1 MATYYRWNKSNFTKG
16 TTNYGQSLVQLF
28 NGQIGTYLYASTCK
42 EEADGGYSVSAVY
55 ELTVSQHM
63 TFTDAVYVSTSRP
76 SIGHRPSAVYSSSTT
91 TATVR
96 VEYDRNGYAVVQI
109 YGSST
114 ANLFKIVPSQEFIE
128 YVYSLNSS
136 AYPNNATS
144 GSFYYSGRTTITSPT
159 APSSISYPATITTP
173 RITVSWTASASLV
186 PSYSVNYYLLE
197 YSKNGE
203 SWVTQGGNGPGT
215 SQQFVIPPGTT
226 SIQFRVRARDS
237 NNQWGAYTTGTVSQV
252 VQAPTLTVPE
262 MVMQGQSATVS
273 WSEVEGADSYT
284 LERKSSADAD
294 WTQVYSGDSLSFTE
308 TVGTWTSL
316 QYRVCA
322 VFGESATGWA
332 ASGEIQIV
340 AASALVISGSDGDLG
355 TLTSDVSYSVS
366 SDQTSPVIEVT
377 VAVNGGEYAA
387 FQAVSGQ
394 NYRIGVLDLPTGT
407 GSIVITA
414 SMEVGNSPA
423 TVTRTWT
430 YTKAAQSFP
439 HTGSVARLT
448 QEGDT
453 IWPQTL
459 AEAVRTTG
467 GPWGGDLSKA
477 LNLLQRAAVYHRTSV
492 PKYSEVS
499 IDLSTATVGQE
510 INLPV
515 NGVMTPHIV
524 VHIGNPDPEL
534 YDASCDGVWLL
545 RKDIVENGQWNASNV
560 NTLAGSTIMTT
571 MQGYVDDY
579 DETVQAAIK
588 TVKIPYCVGG
598 GDTTVN
604 SGANGL
610 ECKMFP
616 LGGKEVG
623 FPASQLDVP
632 TDGAKLD
639 YFILGLTGDANN
651 RRLAYLNGSPAIWML
666 RSPGNNDSSTYVYII
681 GPQGNMAGAACTDSF
696 GMRPCFLLPTIISA
710 TYYVDSNGGIH
721 PSQEHTAAG
730 DFSDLWGND
739 IPTVKIET
747 GSYTGTGIGV
757 AYPTEGFNTL
767 TFSFEPKVLIITG
780 RLSTSEGRF
789 YSQTAVINCDEQFF
803 TCVFPAQA
811 KTTSMSLSAAACY
824 LVKEGNMLKWWMDS
838 DGNTGTTRP
847 SDASVQLN
855 VSGVTY
861 KYIAIG

>member
-1 MATYYRWNKSNFTKG
+1 MATYYRWKKSTIAYEYNEVTETAHEFLISVPSGTSYSDHGTPSGNDSTGYYTLEEPYANSGGTYLTIPAGYYVAPSNPSREVYRANHQCQMMMKG
-16 TTNYGQSLVQLF
+16 TTQK
-28 NGQIGTYLYASTCK
+28 I
-42 EEADGGYSVSAVY
+42 EAD
-55 ELTVSQHM
+55 
-63 TFTDAVYVSTSRP
+63 STSGTITKMYYEETP
-76 SIGHRPSAVYSSSTT
+76 VAGTSKG
-91 TATVR
+91 
-96 VEYDRNGYAVVQI
+96 
-109 YGSST
+109 
-114 ANLFKIVPSQEFIE
+114 
-128 YVYSLNSS
+128 YVYSTDPS
-136 AYPNNATS
+136 AYPNGGIS
-144 GSFYYSGRTTITSPT
+144 GDYYYDSRTTITSPT
-159 APSSISYPATITTP
+159 APSSISYLATITTP
-173 RITVSWTASASLV
+173 SVTVSWTAASSSV
-186 PSYSVNYYLLE
+186 PSYSVNLYELS
-197 YSKNGE
+197 YSTNGGA
-203 SWVTQGGNGPGT
+203 SWTVIGT
-215 SQQFVIPPGTT
+215 TASTSYSFSIPAGTT

-237 NNQWGAYTTGTVSQV
+237 NTQWGTYRTGTVSQV

-273 WSEVEGADSYT
+273 WSGVEGADSYT

-316 QYRVCA
+316 QYRVRA
-322 VFGESATGWA
+322 VFGETSSGWA
-332 ASGEIQIV
+332 TSGEIQIV

-414 SMEVGNSPA
+414 SMEVSNSPV

-430 YTKAAQSFP
+430 YTKAAQRFP

-459 AEAVRTTG
+459 AEAVRTIG

-499 IDLSTATVGQE
+499 IDLSTAAVGQE

-571 MQGYVDDY
+571 MQGYVDGY

-598 GDTTVN
+598 GNWTIQ
-604 SGANGL
+604 SLGNGL
-610 ECKMFP
+610 ECKIFP
-616 LGGKEVG
+616 LCYYEIGGS
-623 FPASQLDVP
+623 PDNVP
-632 TDGAKLD
+632 VDGAKLD
-639 YFILGLTGDANN
+639 YFLAGSNEPSANAKRIFNYNGVPSNFLLRSLFKINTNFCSQCGSNGILGQWFASSVAG
-651 RRLAYLNGSPAIWML
+651 YL
-666 RSPGNNDSSTYVYII
+666 
-681 GPQGNMAGAACTDSF
+681 
-696 GMRPCFLLPTIISA
+696 PCFIMQTTFQAIYL
-710 TYYVDSNGGIH
+710 VDTDGNVH
-721 PSQEHTAAG
+721 PSQEYTAAG

-747 GSYTGTGIGV
+747 GSYTGTGTAGQNN
-757 AYPTEGFNTL
+757 PNTL
-767 TFSFEPKVLIITG
+767 TFSFEPKIVFVNMVSDAYGSEIPMINGCLRGTVYDG
-780 RLSTSEGRF
+780 TSGASTKLNLTWTDNSVTW
-789 YSQTAVINCDEQFF
+789 YQN
-803 TCVFPAQA
+803 
-811 KTTSMSLSAAACY
+811 SAA
-824 LVKEGNMLKWWMDS
+824 W
-838 DGNTGTTRP
+838 
-847 SDASVQLN
+847 QLN
-855 VSGVTY
+855 QNGQ
-861 KYIAIG
+861 KYNYVALG

>member
-377 VAVNGGEYAA
+377 LAVNGGEYAA

-571 MQGYVDDY
+571 MQGYVDGY

-598 GDTTVN
+598 GNWTIQ
-604 SGANGL
+604 SLGNGL
-610 ECKMFP
+610 ECKIFP
-616 LGGKEVG
+616 LCYYEIGGS
-623 FPASQLDVP
+623 PDNVP
-632 TDGAKLD
+632 VDGAKLD
-639 YFILGLTGDANN
+639 YFLAGSNEPSANAKRIFNYNGVPSNFLLRSLFKINTNFCSQCGSNGILGQWFASSVAG
-651 RRLAYLNGSPAIWML
+651 YL
-666 RSPGNNDSSTYVYII
+666 
-681 GPQGNMAGAACTDSF
+681 
-696 GMRPCFLLPTIISA
+696 PCFIMQTTFQAIYL
-710 TYYVDSNGGIH
+710 VDTDGNVH
-721 PSQEHTAAG
+721 PSQEYTAAG

-747 GSYTGTGIGV
+747 GSYTGTGTYGSSN
-757 AYPTEGFNTL
+757 PNTL
-767 TFSFEPKVLIITG
+767 TFSFEPKIVFITYAGSSFVPGTDYFADSAIYLIGSSFSRVAVSGSVLNWSIDG
-780 RLSTSEGRF
+780 VVLNWYTSG
-789 YSQTAVINCDEQFF
+789 
-803 TCVFPAQA
+803 
-811 KTTSMSLSAAACY
+811 SAATAR
-824 LVKEGNMLKWWMDS
+824 S
-838 DGNTGTTRP
+838 
-847 SDASVQLN
+847 QLN
-855 VSGVTY
+855 QNGYMYNYVALG
-861 KYIAIG
+861 

>member
-1 MATYYRWNKSNFTKG
+1 MNLYELSYSTNGGSSWTVIG
-16 TTNYGQSLVQLF
+16 TT
-28 NGQIGTYLYASTCK
+28 AST
-42 EEADGGYSVSAVY
+42 
-55 ELTVSQHM
+55 
-63 TFTDAVYVSTSRP
+63 
-76 SIGHRPSAVYSSSTT
+76 
-91 TATVR
+91 
-96 VEYDRNGYAVVQI
+96 
-109 YGSST
+109 
-114 ANLFKIVPSQEFIE
+114 
-128 YVYSLNSS
+128 
-136 AYPNNATS
+136 
-144 GSFYYSGRTTITSPT
+144 
-159 APSSISYPATITTP
+159 
-173 RITVSWTASASLV
+173 
-186 PSYSVNYYLLE
+186 SYSF
-197 YSKNGE
+197 S
-203 SWVTQGGNGPGT
+203 
-215 SQQFVIPPGTT
+215 IPAGTT

-332 ASGEIQIV
+332 ASGEIQIA

-414 SMEVGNSPA
+414 SMEVSNSPV

-439 HTGSVARLT
+439 NAGSVARLT
-448 QEGDT
+448 QEGNT

-459 AEAVRTTG
+459 AEAVRTIG

-499 IDLSTATVGQE
+499 IDLSTAQE
-510 INLPV
+510 GDIVNLPE
-515 NGVMTPHIV
+515 NGVMAPFYVAKVDYESGLNGAGRT
-524 VHIGNPDPEL
+524 
-534 YDASCDGVWLL
+534 LL
-545 RKDIVENGQWNASNV
+545 VRKDCYDNRPWDSGNENAYASSDLDSWLNSTYK
-560 NTLAGSTIMTT
+560 NLLGSEI
-571 MQGYVDDY
+571 
-579 DETVQAAIK
+579 QAALG
-588 TVKIPYCVGG
+588 TTTFQYTPGNG
-598 GDTTVN
+598 NTTVGTLERAIFALSATELGKSESWFN
-604 SGANGL
+604 VEGSALPIASTLKIANYNGIPNTQWTRSPNTSDTNRAVFL
-610 ECKMFP
+610 Y
-616 LGGKEVG
+616 
-623 FPASQLDVP
+623 
-632 TDGAKLD
+632 TDGNV
-639 YFILGLTGDANN
+639 LT
-651 RRLAYLNGSPAIWML
+651 NG
-666 RSPGNNDSSTYVYII
+666 
-681 GPQGNMAGAACTDSF
+681 CTNLF
-696 GMRPCFLLPTIISA
+696 GSRPCFTLPNTFQA
-710 TYYVDSNGGIH
+710 TYYVDTQGNVH

-747 GSYTGTGIGV
+747 GSYTGTGTYG
-757 AYPTEGFNTL
+757 ASNPNTL
-767 TFSFEPKVLIITG
+767 TFSFEPKIVFILVRSNPTTISDII
-780 RLSTSEGRF
+780 
-789 YSQTAVINCDEQFF
+789 
-803 TCVFPAQA
+803 VFPLFGYNGESVMQ
-811 KTTSMSLSAAACY
+811 
-824 LVKEGNMLKWWMDS
+824 GGFFGINNM
-838 DGNTGTTRP
+838 
-847 SDASVQLN
+847 A
-855 VSGVTY
+855 
-861 KYIAIG
+861 AIGNNYAQISGQKLTWYSNNAANQYNQNGSWRYDYLALG

>member
-1 MATYYRWNKSNFTKG
+1 MATYYRWKKSTIAYEYNEVTETAHEFLISVPSGTSYSDHGTPSGNDSTGYYTLEEPYANSGGTYLTIPAGYYVAPSNPSREVYRANHQCQMMMKG
-16 TTNYGQSLVQLF
+16 TTQK
-28 NGQIGTYLYASTCK
+28 I
-42 EEADGGYSVSAVY
+42 EAD
-55 ELTVSQHM
+55 
-63 TFTDAVYVSTSRP
+63 STSGTITKMYYEETP
-76 SIGHRPSAVYSSSTT
+76 VAGTSKG
-91 TATVR
+91 
-96 VEYDRNGYAVVQI
+96 
-109 YGSST
+109 
-114 ANLFKIVPSQEFIE
+114 
-128 YVYSLNSS
+128 YVYSTDPS
-136 AYPNNATS
+136 AYPNGGIS
-144 GSFYYSGRTTITSPT
+144 GDYYYDSRTTITSPT
-159 APSSISYPATITTP
+159 APSSISYLATITTP
-173 RITVSWTASASLV
+173 SVTVSWTAASSSV
-186 PSYSVNYYLLE
+186 PSYSVNLYELS
-197 YSKNGE
+197 YSTNGGS
-203 SWVTQGGNGPGT
+203 SWTVIGT
-215 SQQFVIPPGTT
+215 TASTSYSFSIPAGTT

-237 NNQWGAYTTGTVSQV
+237 NTQWGTYRTGTVSQV

-273 WSEVEGADSYT
+273 WSGVEGADSYT

-316 QYRVCA
+316 QYRVRA
-322 VFGESATGWA
+322 VFGETSSGWA
-332 ASGEIQIV
+332 TSGEIQIV

-414 SMEVGNSPA
+414 SMEVSNSPV

-459 AEAVRTTG
+459 AEAVRTIG

-499 IDLSTATVGQE
+499 IDLSTAAVGQE

-571 MQGYVDDY
+571 MQGYVDGY

-598 GDTTVN
+598 GNWTIQ
-604 SGANGL
+604 SLGNGL
-610 ECKMFP
+610 ECKIFP
-616 LGGKEVG
+616 LCYYEIGGS
-623 FPASQLDVP
+623 PDNVP
-632 TDGAKLD
+632 VDGAKLD
-639 YFILGLTGDANN
+639 YFLAGSNEPSANAKRIFNYNGVPSNFLLRSLFKINTNFCSQCGSNGILGQWFASSVAG
-651 RRLAYLNGSPAIWML
+651 YL
-666 RSPGNNDSSTYVYII
+666 
-681 GPQGNMAGAACTDSF
+681 
-696 GMRPCFLLPTIISA
+696 PCFIMQTTFQAIYL
-710 TYYVDSNGGIH
+710 VDTDGNVH
-721 PSQEHTAAG
+721 PSQEYTAAG

-747 GSYTGTGIGV
+747 GSYTGTGTAGQNN
-757 AYPTEGFNTL
+757 PNTL
-767 TFSFEPKVLIITG
+767 TFSFEPKIVFVNMVSDAYGSEIPMINGCLRGTVYDG
-780 RLSTSEGRF
+780 TSGASTKLNLTWTDNSVTW
-789 YSQTAVINCDEQFF
+789 YQN
-803 TCVFPAQA
+803 
-811 KTTSMSLSAAACY
+811 SAA
-824 LVKEGNMLKWWMDS
+824 W
-838 DGNTGTTRP
+838 
-847 SDASVQLN
+847 QLN
-855 VSGVTY
+855 QNGQ
-861 KYIAIG
+861 KYNYVALG

>member
-1 MATYYRWNKSNFTKG
+1 MATYYRWKKSTIAYEYNEVTETAHEFLISVPSGTSYSDHGTPSGNDSTGYYTLEEPYANSGGTYLTIPAGYYVAPSNPSREVYRANHQCQMMMKG
-16 TTNYGQSLVQLF
+16 TTQK
-28 NGQIGTYLYASTCK
+28 I
-42 EEADGGYSVSAVY
+42 EAD
-55 ELTVSQHM
+55 
-63 TFTDAVYVSTSRP
+63 STSGTITKMYYEETP
-76 SIGHRPSAVYSSSTT
+76 VAGTSKG
-91 TATVR
+91 
-96 VEYDRNGYAVVQI
+96 
-109 YGSST
+109 
-114 ANLFKIVPSQEFIE
+114 
-128 YVYSLNSS
+128 YVYSTDPS
-136 AYPNNATS
+136 AYPNGGIS
-144 GSFYYSGRTTITSPT
+144 GDYYYDSRTTITSPT
-159 APSSISYPATITTP
+159 APSSISYLATITTP
-173 RITVSWTASASLV
+173 SVTVSWTAASSSV
-186 PSYSVNYYLLE
+186 PSYSVNLYELS
-197 YSKNGE
+197 YSTNGGS
-203 SWVTQGGNGPGT
+203 SWTVIGT
-215 SQQFVIPPGTT
+215 TASTSYSFSIPAGTT

-273 WSEVEGADSYT
+273 WSGVEGADSYT

-316 QYRVCA
+316 QYRVRA
-322 VFGESATGWA
+322 VFGETSSGWA
-332 ASGEIQIV
+332 TSGEIQIV

-355 TLTSDVSYSVS
+355 TITSDVSWSVS
-366 SDQTSPVIEVT
+366 SDQTAPVIDVT
-377 VAVNGGEYAA
+377 VTVNGGEYAA

-414 SMEVGNSPA
+414 SMEVSEAPV

-439 HTGSVARLT
+439 NAGSVARLT

-477 LNLLQRAAVYHRTSV
+477 LNLLQGATVYHRTAV

-499 IDLSTATVGQE
+499 IDLSTAAVGQE
-510 INLPV
+510 VNLPV

-560 NTLAGSTIMTT
+560 NTLSGSVIMTT

-588 TVKIPYCVGG
+588 TVKIPYCVGNG
-598 GDTTVN
+598 SSTVN
-604 SGANGL
+604 SGADGL

-616 LGGKEVG
+616 LGVYEVG
-623 FPASQLDVP
+623 WTTDVNPRFPV
-632 TDGAKLD
+632 DGA
-639 YFILGLTGDANN
+639 
-651 RRLAYLNGSPAIWML
+651 RLAYFLDGTGAAALQQRIAALNSSPSHWFTRSPLTNNAQIVCNIYPNGSHGGNSAIE
-666 RSPGNNDSSTYVYII
+666 SYGI
-681 GPQGNMAGAACTDSF
+681 
-696 GMRPCFLLPTIISA
+696 RPCFIFPNTFSA
-710 TYYVDSNGGIH
+710 TYYVDIRGNVH
-721 PSQEHTAAG
+721 PSQEYTAAG
-730 DFSDLWGND
+730 GFSDLWGND

-747 GSYTGTGIGV
+747 GSYTGTGTYG
-757 AYPTEGFNTL
+757 ASNPNTL
-767 TFSFEPKVLIITG
+767 TFSFEPKIVFINAIPASYNGLILPFISPCRSALTISTKLGDGARIDVAWHGQNSIPENSVSWHGISSDLQMNQTG
-780 RLSTSEGRF
+780 LDYQYVALG
-789 YSQTAVINCDEQFF
+789 
-803 TCVFPAQA
+803 
-811 KTTSMSLSAAACY
+811 
-824 LVKEGNMLKWWMDS
+824 
-838 DGNTGTTRP
+838 
-847 SDASVQLN
+847 
-855 VSGVTY
+855 
-861 KYIAIG
+861 

>member
-1 MATYYRWNKSNFTKG
+1 MATYYRWKKYTKYTVAIEGISSNTQIPIGKSTAYAYSCSIDTG
-16 TTNYGQSLVQLF
+16 EEGQSIKINGAFNPPTIKDGETLNYPDAVWVYFADAPVANGTSVDEAYMSTNTNNLVVGMQDGIVIIHSG
-28 NGQIGTYLYASTCK
+28 NGQK
-42 EEADGGYSVSAVY
+42 AVK
-55 ELTVSQHM
+55 
-63 TFTDAVYVSTSRP
+63 SRE
-76 SIGHRPSAVYSSSTT
+76 SLG
-91 TATVR
+91 
-96 VEYDRNGYAVVQI
+96 
-109 YGSST
+109 
-114 ANLFKIVPSQEFIE
+114 

-136 AYPNNATS
+136 AYPNGGIS
-144 GSFYYSGRTTITSPT
+144 GDYYYDSRTTITSPT

-173 RITVSWTASASLV
+173 SVTVSWTASASLTDYPV
-186 PSYSVNYYLLE
+186 SRYEVTYSINGGDSWLSGWLIPETSLLF
-197 YSKNGE
+197 S
-203 SWVTQGGNGPGT
+203 
-215 SQQFVIPPGTT
+215 IPKGAT
-226 SIQFRVRARDS
+226 SIMFRVRARDS
-237 NNQWGAYTTGTVSQV
+237 NNQYGAYTTGTVSQV

-273 WSEVEGADSYT
+273 WSGVEGADSYT

-414 SMEVGNSPA
+414 SMEVSNSPV

-459 AEAVRTTG
+459 AEAVRTIG

-477 LNLLQRAAVYHRTSV
+477 LNLLQRAAVCHRTSV

-560 NTLAGSTIMTT
+560 NTLPGSTIMTT

-610 ECKMFP
+610 ECKIFP
-616 LGGKEVG
+616 LGVYEVG
-623 FPASQLDVP
+623 WTTDVNPRFPV
-632 TDGAKLD
+632 DGA
-639 YFILGLTGDANN
+639 
-651 RRLAYLNGSPAIWML
+651 RLAYFLDGTGAAALQQRIAALNSSPSHWFTRSPLTNNAQAVCNIYPNGSHGGNSAIE
-666 RSPGNNDSSTYVYII
+666 SYGI
-681 GPQGNMAGAACTDSF
+681 
-696 GMRPCFLLPTIISA
+696 RPCFIFPNTFSA
-710 TYYVDSNGGIH
+710 TYYVDIRGNVH
-721 PSQEHTAAG
+721 PSQEYTAAG
-730 DFSDLWGND
+730 GFSDLWGND

-747 GSYTGTGIGV
+747 GSYTGTGTYG
-757 AYPTEGFNTL
+757 ASNPNTL
-767 TFSFEPKVLIITG
+767 AFSFEPKIVFITYAGSSFVPGTDYFADSAIYLIGSSFSRVAVSGTVLNWSIDG
-780 RLSTSEGRF
+780 VVLNWYTSG
-789 YSQTAVINCDEQFF
+789 
-803 TCVFPAQA
+803 
-811 KTTSMSLSAAACY
+811 SAATAR
-824 LVKEGNMLKWWMDS
+824 S
-838 DGNTGTTRP
+838 
-847 SDASVQLN
+847 QLN
-855 VSGVTY
+855 QNGYMYNYVALG
-861 KYIAIG
+861 

>member
-28 NGQIGTYLYASTCK
+28 NGKIGTYLYASTCK

-114 ANLFKIVPSQEFIE
+114 ANLLKIVPSQEFIE

-173 RITVSWTASASLV
+173 RITVSWTASASLTDYPV
-186 PSYSVNYYLLE
+186 SRYEVTYSINGGDSWLSGWLIPETSLLF
-197 YSKNGE
+197 S
-203 SWVTQGGNGPGT
+203 
-215 SQQFVIPPGTT
+215 IPKGAT
-226 SIQFRVRARDS
+226 SIMFRVRARDS
-237 NNQWGAYTTGTVSQV
+237 NNQYGAYTTGTVSQV
-252 VQAPTLTVPE
+252 VQAPTLTAPE

-273 WSEVEGADSYT
+273 WSGVEGADSYT
-284 LERKSSADAD
+284 LERKSSADED

-414 SMEVGNSPA
+414 SVEVSDSPV

-439 HTGSVARLT
+439 NAGSVARLT

-459 AEAVRTTG
+459 AEAVRTIG

-499 IDLSTATVGQE
+499 IDLSTAAVGQE

-545 RKDIVENGQWNASNV
+545 RKDIPGTGKWSSN
-560 NTLAGSTIMTT
+560 LLLDGSEMMTT
-571 MQGYVDDY
+571 MAGYVDDY
-579 DETVQAAIK
+579 DSAVQAAIK
-588 TVKIPYCVGG
+588 TVKIPYCVG
-598 GDTTVN
+598 DQAEVKTLE
-604 SGANGL
+604 SGL
-610 ECKMFP
+610 ECKIFP
-616 LGGKEVG
+616 LGAYELG
-623 FPASQLDVP
+623 FTTALPANIPV
-632 TDGAKLD
+632 DGAKLD
-639 YFILGLTGDANN
+639 YFLPGDDTYTANIRRVSTFRGEPYGYYTRSSNTVFLDKAAGISGNANTSGASHFQGLLFKNVTSGTIPGY
-651 RRLAYLNGSPAIWML
+651 RPA
-666 RSPGNNDSSTYVYII
+666 
-681 GPQGNMAGAACTDSF
+681 
-696 GMRPCFLLPTIISA
+696 FLLPATFSA

-739 IPTVKIET
+739 IPTIKIET
-747 GSYTGTGIGV
+747 GSYTGTGTYG
-757 AYPTEGFNTL
+757 ASNPNTL
-767 TFSFEPKVLIITG
+767 TFSFEPKIVFINAIPASYNGLILPFISPCRSALTISTKLGDGARIDVAWHGQNSTPENSVSWHGISSDLQMNQTG
-780 RLSTSEGRF
+780 LDYQYVALG
-789 YSQTAVINCDEQFF
+789 
-803 TCVFPAQA
+803 
-811 KTTSMSLSAAACY
+811 
-824 LVKEGNMLKWWMDS
+824 
-838 DGNTGTTRP
+838 
-847 SDASVQLN
+847 
-855 VSGVTY
+855 
-861 KYIAIG
+861 

>member
-1 MATYYRWNKSNFTKG
+1 MATYYRWKRYAASYEVYQAGYGSELTGNFSGNIEVYYAQSYSITISNGTPVFTLTNPQSK
-16 TTNYGQSLVQLF
+16 TLTNYGNLTLF
-28 NGQIGTYLYASTCK
+28 GYHVILGAPSGGTLYSNVYSITGNGTTFSVNAAYGEIVTTYGVKPS
-42 EEADGGYSVSAVY
+42 YSGSATYVY
-55 ELTVSQHM
+55 
-63 TFTDAVYVSTSRP
+63 
-76 SIGHRPSAVYSSSTT
+76 SASSST
-91 TATVR
+91 
-96 VEYDRNGYAVVQI
+96 YPNGGYA
-109 YGSST
+109 G
-114 ANLFKIVPSQEFIE
+114 
-128 YVYSLNSS
+128 
-136 AYPNNATS
+136 TS
-144 GSFYYSGRTTITSPT
+144 ENYYYYSDRASVVSPT
-159 APSSISYPATITTP
+159 APSSISYPATITASNV
-173 RITVSWTASASLV
+173 TVSWGTATSNI
-186 PSYSVNYYLLE
+186 PDYSVNYYELT
-197 YSKNGE
+197 YSKNGD

-215 SQQFVIPPGTT
+215 SRQFVIPPGTT

-262 MVMQGQSATVS
+262 MVMQGQSAAVS

-284 LERKSSADAD
+284 LERKSSADGD

-332 ASGEIQIV
+332 ASGEIQIA

-355 TLTSDVSYSVS
+355 TLTNDIPYSVS
-366 SDQTSPVIEVT
+366 SDTATLINTEIL
-377 VAVNGGEYAA
+377 VNGYQISSS
-387 FQAVSGQ
+387 FLK
-394 NYRIGVLDLPTGT
+394 NGVLYKIPVVNLPTGT
-407 GSIVITA
+407 GTIIIT
-414 SMEVGNSPA
+414 STVNLSSGSV

-439 HTGSVARLT
+439 NAGSVARLT

-459 AEAVRTTG
+459 AEAVRTIG

-560 NTLAGSTIMTT
+560 NTLPGSTIMTT

-588 TVKIPYCVGG
+588 TVKIPYCVGNG
-598 GDTTVN
+598 SSTVN
-604 SGANGL
+604 SGADGL

-616 LGGKEVG
+616 LGVYEVG
-623 FPASQLDVP
+623 WTTDVNPRFPV
-632 TDGAKLD
+632 DGA
-639 YFILGLTGDANN
+639 
-651 RRLAYLNGSPAIWML
+651 RLAYFLDGTGAAALQQRIAALNSSPSHWFTRSPLTNNAQIVCNIYPNGSHGGNSAIE
-666 RSPGNNDSSTYVYII
+666 SYGI
-681 GPQGNMAGAACTDSF
+681 
-696 GMRPCFLLPTIISA
+696 RPCFIFPNTFSA
-710 TYYVDSNGGIH
+710 TYYVDIRGNVH
-721 PSQEHTAAG
+721 PSQEYTAAG
-730 DFSDLWGND
+730 GFSDLWGND

-747 GSYTGTGIGV
+747 GSYTGTGTYG
-757 AYPTEGFNTL
+757 ASNPNTL
-767 TFSFEPKVLIITG
+767 TFSFEPKIVFITYAGSSFVPGTDYFADSAIYLIGSSFSRVAVSGTVLNWSIDDVV
-780 RLSTSEGRF
+780 LNWYTSG
-789 YSQTAVINCDEQFF
+789 
-803 TCVFPAQA
+803 
-811 KTTSMSLSAAACY
+811 SAATAR
-824 LVKEGNMLKWWMDS
+824 S
-838 DGNTGTTRP
+838 
-847 SDASVQLN
+847 QLN
-855 VSGVTY
+855 QNGYMYNYVALG
-861 KYIAIG
+861 

>member
-1 MATYYRWNKSNFTKG
+1 MATYYRWKKSTIAYEYNEVTETAHEFSISVPSGTSYTDQGTPSGNDSTGYYTLEEPYANTGGTYHTIADGYYVAPSNPSREVYRANHKCQMMIKG
-16 TTNYGQSLVQLF
+16 TTQR
-28 NGQIGTYLYASTCK
+28 I
-42 EEADGGYSVSAVY
+42 EAD
-55 ELTVSQHM
+55 
-63 TFTDAVYVSTSRP
+63 STSGTITKMYYEETP
-76 SIGHRPSAVYSSSTT
+76 VAGTSKG
-91 TATVR
+91 
-96 VEYDRNGYAVVQI
+96 
-109 YGSST
+109 
-114 ANLFKIVPSQEFIE
+114 
-128 YVYSLNSS
+128 YVYSTDPS
-136 AYPNNATS
+136 AYPNGGIS
-144 GSFYYSGRTTITSPT
+144 GEYYYDSRTTITSPN

-173 RITVSWTASASLV
+173 SVTVSWTAASSSV
-186 PSYSVNYYLLE
+186 PSYSVNLYELS
-197 YSKNGE
+197 YSTNGGS
-203 SWVTQGGNGPGT
+203 SWTVIGT
-215 SQQFVIPPGTT
+215 TASTSYSFSIPAGTT

-237 NNQWGAYTTGTVSQV
+237 NNQWGTYRTGTVSQV

-414 SMEVGNSPA
+414 SMEVSNSPV

-459 AEAVRTTG
+459 AEAVRTIG

-477 LNLLQRAAVYHRTSV
+477 LNLLQRAAVCHRTSV

-524 VHIGNPDPEL
+524 VHIGNPDPGL

-560 NTLAGSTIMTT
+560 NTLPGSTIMTT

-610 ECKMFP
+610 ECKIFP
-616 LGGKEVG
+616 LGVYEVG
-623 FPASQLDVP
+623 WTTDVNPRFPV
-632 TDGAKLD
+632 DGA
-639 YFILGLTGDANN
+639 
-651 RRLAYLNGSPAIWML
+651 RLAYFLDGTGAAALQQRIAALNSSPSHWFTRSPLTNNAQTVCNIYPNGSHGGNSAIE
-666 RSPGNNDSSTYVYII
+666 SYGI
-681 GPQGNMAGAACTDSF
+681 
-696 GMRPCFLLPTIISA
+696 RPCFIFPNTFSA
-710 TYYVDSNGGIH
+710 TYYVDIRGNVH
-721 PSQEHTAAG
+721 PSQEYTAAG
-730 DFSDLWGND
+730 GFSDLWGND

-747 GSYTGTGIGV
+747 GSYVGTGTYGAGNENTLSFGFLPKLLIVQPVSTGSYGFVYV
-757 AYPTEGFNTL
+757 AYGSGGACLSIQVNTAFTAQYL
-767 TFSFEPKVLIITG
+767 YGSNSGNSISWY
-780 RLSTSEGRF
+780 STS
-789 YSQTAVINCDEQFF
+789 AD
-803 TCVFPAQA
+803 AQA
-811 KTTSMSLSAAACY
+811 NKSSTVYRY
-824 LVKEGNMLKWWMDS
+824 L
-838 DGNTGTTRP
+838 
-847 SDASVQLN
+847 
-855 VSGVTY
+855 
-861 KYIAIG
+861 AIG

>member
-1 MATYYRWNKSNFTKG
+1 M
-16 TTNYGQSLVQLF
+16 
-28 NGQIGTYLYASTCK
+28 
-42 EEADGGYSVSAVY
+42 
-55 ELTVSQHM
+55 
-63 TFTDAVYVSTSRP
+63 
-76 SIGHRPSAVYSSSTT
+76 
-91 TATVR
+91 
-96 VEYDRNGYAVVQI
+96 
-109 YGSST
+109 
-114 ANLFKIVPSQEFIE
+114 
-128 YVYSLNSS
+128 
-136 AYPNNATS
+136 
-144 GSFYYSGRTTITSPT
+144 
-159 APSSISYPATITTP
+159 
-173 RITVSWTASASLV
+173 
-186 PSYSVNYYLLE
+186 
-197 YSKNGE
+197 
-203 SWVTQGGNGPGT
+203 
-215 SQQFVIPPGTT
+215 
-226 SIQFRVRARDS
+226 FRVRARDS
-237 NNQWGAYTTGTVSQV
+237 NNQYGAYTTGTVSQV

-262 MVMQGQSATVS
+262 MVMQGHSATVS

-366 SDQTSPVIEVT
+366 SDQASPVIEVT

-414 SMEVGNSPA
+414 SMEVGNSPV

-459 AEAVRTTG
+459 AEAVRTIG

-499 IDLSTATVGQE
+499 IDLSKVQE
-510 INLPV
+510 GDIVSIPE
-515 NGVMTPHIV
+515 NGVMVEFYVAKQNYESGLNGTGRTLLVRRKSPENRVWDVGGVNAYAVSDVDSWLNSTYKNSLGTEVQASLGTTKFYYTPGNGNWTVSTLERSVFIPSLTEFG
-524 VHIGNPDPEL
+524 ISYAYANTEGTELPISDMLQSETFSRWTRTPNKGGTNGAYNLNGGTGASNPGNPVCS
-534 YDASCDGVWLL
+534 ASYPV
-545 RKDIVENGQWNASNV
+545 
-560 NTLAGSTIMTT
+560 T
-571 MQGYVDDY
+571 
-579 DETVQAAIK
+579 
-588 TVKIPYCVGG
+588 
-598 GDTTVN
+598 
-604 SGANGL
+604 
-610 ECKMFP
+610 
-616 LGGKEVG
+616 
-623 FPASQLDVP
+623 
-632 TDGAKLD
+632 
-639 YFILGLTGDANN
+639 
-651 RRLAYLNGSPAIWML
+651 
-666 RSPGNNDSSTYVYII
+666 
-681 GPQGNMAGAACTDSF
+681 
-696 GMRPCFLLPTIISA
+696 PCFTLPATFSA

-721 PSQEHTAAG
+721 PSQEYTAAG

-780 RLSTSEGRF
+780 RLSTGSRF
-789 YSQTAVINCDEQFF
+789 YSQTAIINCDEEFF

-811 KTTSMSLSAAACY
+811 KPTSMPLSAAACY

-838 DGNTGTTRP
+838 DGSTGTTRP
-847 SDASVQLN
+847 SGAIVQLN
-855 VSGVTY
+855 ASGITY

>member
-16 TTNYGQSLVQLF
+16 TTNYGQNLVQLF
-28 NGQIGTYLYASTCK
+28 NGQIGTRLYASTCK

-63 TFTDAVYVSTSRP
+63 TFTDAVYLSTSRP

-91 TATVR
+91 TVPVR
-96 VEYDRNGYAVVQI
+96 VEYNRNGYATVQI

-114 ANLFKIVPSQEFIE
+114 ANLLKIVPAQEFIE

-136 AYPNNATS
+136 AYPDNATS
-144 GSFYYSGRTTITSPT
+144 GSFYYSGRTTITSPN

-173 RITVSWTASASLV
+173 SVTVSWTPASSNV
-186 PSYSVNYYLLE
+186 PSYPVNLYELSYFTN
-197 YSKNGE
+197 SGD
-203 SWVTQGGNGPGT
+203 SWT
-215 SQQFVIPPGTT
+215 VIGTT
-226 SIQFRVRARDS
+226 ANTSYSFSIPAGTTAIRFRVRPRDS
-237 NNQWGAYTTGTVSQV
+237 NGQWSSYTSGAVSQV
-252 VQAPTLTVPE
+252 VQAPALTVPE

-273 WSEVEGADSYT
+273 WSGVEGADSYT
-284 LERKSSADAD
+284 LERKSSADED

-308 TVGTWTSL
+308 TVGAWTSL

-332 ASGEIQIV
+332 ASGDIQIV

-366 SDQTSPVIEVT
+366 SDQTSPAIEVT

-414 SMEVGNSPA
+414 SMEVGNSPV

-439 HTGSVARLT
+439 NAGSVARLT

-459 AEAVRTTG
+459 AEAVRTIG

-560 NTLAGSTIMTT
+560 NTLAGSTIMTA

-598 GDTTVN
+598 GNWTIQTL
-604 SGANGL
+604 GNGL
-610 ECKMFP
+610 ECKIFP
-616 LGGKEVG
+616 LCYYELGGSDG
-623 FPASQLDVP
+623 NVP
-632 TDGAKLD
+632 VDGAKLD
-639 YFILGLTGDANN
+639 YFLPGGNEPSANAKRIFNYNGAPSNVLLRSLFKINTHFCSQCGSNGILGQWDASS
-651 RRLAYLNGSPAIWML
+651 AAGYL
-666 RSPGNNDSSTYVYII
+666 
-681 GPQGNMAGAACTDSF
+681 
-696 GMRPCFLLPTIISA
+696 PCFIMQNTFQAIYL
-710 TYYVDSNGGIH
+710 VDTDGNVH
-721 PSQEHTAAG
+721 PSQEYTTAG

-747 GSYTGTGIGV
+747 GSYTGTGTYG
-757 AYPTEGFNTL
+757 ADNPNTL
-767 TFSFEPKVLIITG
+767 TFSFEPQIVFILSVGISSSVDFLCMVNGAYWGTMNSYSTGLTSVTGSYSLIPTFSGTG
-780 RLSTSEGRF
+780 VEF
-789 YSQTAVINCDEQFF
+789 YSTVSNKVQ
-803 TCVFPAQA
+803 
-811 KTTSMSLSAAACY
+811 
-824 LVKEGNMLKWWMDS
+824 GNI
-838 DGNTGTTRP
+838 
-847 SDASVQLN
+847 
-855 VSGVTY
+855 SGLQYYYV
-861 KYIAIG
+861 AIG